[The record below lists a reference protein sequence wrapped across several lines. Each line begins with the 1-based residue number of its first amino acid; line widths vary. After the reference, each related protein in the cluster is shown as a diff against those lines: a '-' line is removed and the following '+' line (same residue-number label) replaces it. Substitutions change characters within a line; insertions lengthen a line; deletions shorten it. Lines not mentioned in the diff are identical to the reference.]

1 MSHGPPQ
8 PPTNFLG
15 FGPQDAYSAFE
26 AVRSARFPNH
36 APPPDLTT
44 HFLPLDRLAYLS
56 SLSPFPASDP
66 PDPPAHCF
74 EKPPPLLQ
82 FATDRSQQRADAMQ
96 MAEADPN
103 IMSSLLD
110 STVYGSFDAMSM
122 SVDNPNDENAMSTF
136 NFVGNT
142 PMPDGLPDDTPSMNN
157 NYSNNGDDTSSV
169 VGGGP
174 MPSSG
179 FNSQALQQA
188 GSTLTEFTK
197 RRNWPA
203 KVVEEL
209 KDFLQILDANGRIRF
224 VSPSIL
230 NLTGYTADEILDTF
244 LKELVHPDDQGVYV
258 AELNESIA
266 SGNPLRLF
274 FRLKKKDGK
283 YAIFE
288 SVGHAHIAASKFA
301 PNPHNQTPFCQAVFM
316 MSRPYPT
323 KNAGLLDSFLEHKIE
338 NERLRRRIAELRKE
352 EDMENEESQRQWL
365 QSQEGRSD
373 VTPSE
378 TTMTSAPSAISRAGD
393 GGDRSSAL
401 NVALTREALEG
412 VAGSR
417 PDSLKDKM
425 ARYEG
430 NSHTDTI
437 EMLTG
442 LRYIEG
448 ERSRGITTGNASPT
462 LIKGD
467 AGIAIPQDR
476 DPRTG
481 DKKKKLKTSEEYV
494 CTDCGTLD
502 SPEWRKGPS
511 GPKTLCN
518 ACGLRWAKKEKKNR
532 HGNNNAHHSGSLQV
546 EHGGG

>member
-1 MSHGPPQ
+1 
-8 PPTNFLG
+8 
-15 FGPQDAYSAFE
+15 
-26 AVRSARFPNH
+26 
-36 APPPDLTT
+36 
-44 HFLPLDRLAYLS
+44 
-56 SLSPFPASDP
+56 
-66 PDPPAHCF
+66 
-74 EKPPPLLQ
+74 
-82 FATDRSQQRADAMQ
+82 MQ

-110 STVYGSFDAMSM
+110 PTVYGNFDAMSM
-122 SVDNPNDENAMSTF
+122 SVDNPHDDGAMSAF

-142 PMPDGLPDDTPSMNN
+142 PMPDGLGDDTPSMSN
-157 NYSNNGDDTSSV
+157 NYSNNGDDASSV

-174 MPSSG
+174 PPAGGMNAQS
-179 FNSQALQQA
+179 LQQA

-209 KDFLQILDANGRIRF
+209 KDFLQILDANGRLRY

-230 NLTGYTADEILDTF
+230 NLTGYAAEEITDTF
-244 LKELVHPDDQGVYV
+244 LKDLVHPDDVGVFV

-288 SVGHAHIAASKFA
+288 SVGHAHIAAAKFA
-301 PNPHNQTPFCQAVFM
+301 PNPHNQSPFCQAVFM

-338 NERLRRRIAELRKE
+338 NERLRRRIAELRRE
-352 EDMENEESQRQWL
+352 EEMENEESQRQWM

-373 VTPSE
+373 MTPSE
-378 TTMTSAPSAISRAGD
+378 TTMTSAPSHASRNTD
-393 GGDRSSAL
+393 TGDRSSAL

-430 NSHTDTI
+430 NASHTDTI

-442 LRYIEG
+442 LRYMEG

-467 AGIAIPQDR
+467 AGIAIPLDR

-532 HGNNNAHHSGSLQV
+532 HSGNNSSHQAGSLQV
-546 EHGGG
+546 EHG

>member
-8 PPTNFLG
+8 PPPANMFG
-15 FGPQDAYSAFE
+15 FGPQDFSAF
-26 AVRSARFPNH
+26 
-36 APPPDLTT
+36 
-44 HFLPLDRLAYLS
+44 
-56 SLSPFPASDP
+56 
-66 PDPPAHCF
+66 
-74 EKPPPLLQ
+74 
-82 FATDRSQQRADAMQ
+82 DA

-103 IMSSLLD
+103 MMSTLLD
-110 STVYGSFDAMSM
+110 STIYGNFDAMSM
-122 SVDNPNDENAMSTF
+122 NVDNPGDDNGMS
-136 NFVGNT
+136 NFFVNT
-142 PMPDGLPDDTPSMNN
+142 PMPDGLTDEPSGMNTS
-157 NYSNNGDDTSSV
+157 YSKNGDDASSV

-174 MPSSG
+174 PPVGG
-179 FNSQALQQA
+179 FNSQAMQQA
-188 GSTLTEFTK
+188 GSSTLTEFTK
-197 RRNWPA
+197 RRGWPA
-203 KVVEEL
+203 KVIEEL
-209 KDFLQILDANGRIRF
+209 KDFLQILDANGRIRY

-230 NLTGYTADEILDTF
+230 NLTGYTSEEIIDTF
-244 LKELVHPDDQGVYV
+244 LKDLVHPDDVGVFV

-274 FRLKKKDGK
+274 FRFKKKDGK

-288 SVGHAHIAASKFA
+288 SVGHAHIAAAKFA
-301 PNPHNQTPFCQAVFM
+301 PNPHNQSPFCQAVFM
-316 MSRPYPT
+316 MSRLYPT
-323 KNAGLLDSFLEHKIE
+323 KNAGLLDTFLEHKME
-338 NERLRRRIAELRKE
+338 NERLRRRITELRRE
-352 EDMENEESQRQWL
+352 EEMENEESQRIWQ

-378 TTMTSAPSAISRAGD
+378 TTMTTSAPSVSRND
-393 GGDRSSAL
+393 YSNDRTSAL

-430 NSHTDTI
+430 GASHTDTI

-467 AGIAIPQDR
+467 AGIAIPLDR

-532 HGNNNAHHSGSLQV
+532 HGGSNNAAGSLAV
-546 EHGGG
+546 EHSTGAHS

>member
-1 MSHGPPQ
+1 
-8 PPTNFLG
+8 
-15 FGPQDAYSAFE
+15 
-26 AVRSARFPNH
+26 
-36 APPPDLTT
+36 
-44 HFLPLDRLAYLS
+44 
-56 SLSPFPASDP
+56 
-66 PDPPAHCF
+66 
-74 EKPPPLLQ
+74 
-82 FATDRSQQRADAMQ
+82 MQ

-110 STVYGSFDAMSM
+110 QTVYGNFDAMSM
-122 SVDNPNDENAMSTF
+122 SIDNSHDDGTMSAF

-142 PMPDGLPDDTPSMNN
+142 PMPESLGDETPSMSN
-157 NYSNNGDDTSSV
+157 NYSNNGDDASSV

-174 MPSSG
+174 PPAGGM
-179 FNSQALQQA
+179 NAQALQQA

-209 KDFLQILDANGRIRF
+209 KDFLQILDANGRLRY

-230 NLTGYTADEILDTF
+230 NLTGYAAEEITDTF
-244 LKELVHPDDQGVYV
+244 LKDLVHPDDVGVFV

-274 FRLKKKDGK
+274 FRFKKKDGK

-288 SVGHAHIAASKFA
+288 SVGHAHIAAAKFA
-301 PNPHNQTPFCQAVFM
+301 PNPHNQSPFCQAVFM

-338 NERLRRRIAELRKE
+338 NERLRRRIAELRRE
-352 EDMENEESQRQWL
+352 EEMENEESQRQWM

-373 VTPSE
+373 MTPSE
-378 TTMTSAPSAISRAGD
+378 TTMTSAPSHASRNMET
-393 GGDRSSAL
+393 GDRSSAL

-430 NSHTDTI
+430 GASHTDTI

-467 AGIAIPQDR
+467 AGIAIPLDR

-532 HGNNNAHHSGSLQV
+532 HNGNNPSHQAGSLQV
-546 EHGGG
+546 EHG

>member
-1 MSHGPPQ
+1 
-8 PPTNFLG
+8 
-15 FGPQDAYSAFE
+15 
-26 AVRSARFPNH
+26 
-36 APPPDLTT
+36 
-44 HFLPLDRLAYLS
+44 
-56 SLSPFPASDP
+56 
-66 PDPPAHCF
+66 
-74 EKPPPLLQ
+74 
-82 FATDRSQQRADAMQ
+82 MQ

-103 IMSSLLD
+103 MMSTLLD
-110 STVYGSFDAMSM
+110 STIYGNFDAMSM
-122 SVDNPNDENAMSTF
+122 NVDNPGDDNGMS
-136 NFVGNT
+136 NFFVNT
-142 PMPDGLPDDTPSMNN
+142 PMPDGLTDEPSGMNTS
-157 NYSNNGDDTSSV
+157 YSKNGDDASSV

-174 MPSSG
+174 PPVGG
-179 FNSQALQQA
+179 FNSQAMQQA
-188 GSTLTEFTK
+188 GSSTLTEFTK
-197 RRNWPA
+197 RRGWPA
-203 KVVEEL
+203 KVIEEL
-209 KDFLQILDANGRIRF
+209 KDFLQILDANGRIRY

-230 NLTGYTADEILDTF
+230 NLTGYTSEEIIDTF
-244 LKELVHPDDQGVYV
+244 LKDLVHPDDVGVFV

-274 FRLKKKDGK
+274 FRFKKKDGK

-288 SVGHAHIAASKFA
+288 SVGHAHIAAAKFA
-301 PNPHNQTPFCQAVFM
+301 PNPHNQSPFCQAVFM
-316 MSRPYPT
+316 MSRLYPT
-323 KNAGLLDSFLEHKIE
+323 KNAGLLDTFLEHKME
-338 NERLRRRIAELRKE
+338 NERLRRRIAELRRE
-352 EDMENEESQRQWL
+352 EEMENEESQRIWQ

-378 TTMTSAPSAISRAGD
+378 TTMTTSAPSVSRHD
-393 GGDRSSAL
+393 NSNDRNSAL

-430 NSHTDTI
+430 GASHTDTI

-467 AGIAIPQDR
+467 AGIAIPLDR

-494 CTDCGTLD
+494 CTDCGRLHFNQTTTVMFILTM
-502 SPEWRKGPS
+502 S
-511 GPKTLCN
+511 
-518 ACGLRWAKKEKKNR
+518 NR
-532 HGNNNAHHSGSLQV
+532 YPRFTRMA
-546 EHGGG
+546 

>member
-8 PPTNFLG
+8 PPPTNMFG
-15 FGPQDAYSAFE
+15 FGPQDAFSAF
-26 AVRSARFPNH
+26 
-36 APPPDLTT
+36 
-44 HFLPLDRLAYLS
+44 DR
-56 SLSPFPASDP
+56 
-66 PDPPAHCF
+66 
-74 EKPPPLLQ
+74 
-82 FATDRSQQRADAMQ
+82 RADAIQ
-96 MAEADPN
+96 MADADPS

-110 STVYGSFDAMSM
+110 PTVYGSFDAMSM
-122 SVDNPNDENAMSTF
+122 NVDNPDDNGMSAF
-136 NFVGNT
+136 GNFVGGT
-142 PMPDGLPDDTPSMNN
+142 PIPDGLPDDTTSMNN
-157 NYSNNGDDTSSV
+157 FSNNGDDASSV
-169 VGGGP
+169 VGAGP
-174 MPSSG
+174 PPAGG

-209 KDFLQILDANGRIRF
+209 KDFLQILDANGRIRY

-230 NLTGYTADEILDTF
+230 NLTGYAAEEITDNF
-244 LKELVHPDDQGVYV
+244 LKDYVHPDDVGVFV

-288 SVGHAHIAASKFA
+288 SVGHAHIAAAKFA
-301 PNPHNQTPFCQAVFM
+301 PNPHNQSPFCQAVFM

-323 KNAGLLDSFLEHKIE
+323 KNAGLLDSFLEHKME
-338 NERLRRRIAELRKE
+338 NERLRRRIAELRRE

-378 TTMTSAPSAISRAGD
+378 TTMTTSAPSAMGRHPESAAD
-393 GGDRSSAL
+393 KSNAL

-417 PDSLKDKM
+417 PDSLRDKM

-430 NSHTDTI
+430 ASHTDTI

-467 AGIAIPQDR
+467 AGIAIPLDR

-532 HGNNNAHHSGSLQV
+532 HSNNNQPGSLAV
-546 EHGGG
+546 EHSAGHGS